1 MRGILR
7 FEILRE
13 IDAAQGDGCMI
24 GKRVLAILGGLSAV
38 AGLGFAQSAGAQ
50 PVVGVPHQWQMDFP
64 PSYTPLMDKV
74 ASLHDLL
81 LVIITLISVF
91 VLVLLVYA
99 MWRFH
104 ASRNPTPSTSTH
116 NTLLEIAWT
125 VIPIL
130 ILVVI
135 AIPSFRLLYYGDKT
149 NDAAFT
155 IKVTGHQWYWS
166 YAYPDQGNFVVES
179 RILSEADRVKLKPNQ
194 PRMLAVDEEM
204 VIPKGANIRIVGTA
218 ADSMHGWTVPGF
230 GVKKTVIPGRLNE
243 GWINVRDEG
252 YYFGQC
258 SQICGNLHSYMPIA
272 VRVVSQ
278 AEFDKWVE
286 QKKKSAGLLP
296 ATDVASAAAPAN
308 R

>member
-1 MRGILR
+1 MV
-7 FEILRE
+7 
-13 IDAAQGDGCMI
+13 
-24 GKRVLAILGGLSAV
+24 GKRLLGIFGVLSAIAGVGV
-38 AGLGFAQSAGAQ
+38 ASSARAQ
-50 PVVGVPHQWQMDFP
+50 PVIGVPHEWQMDFP
-64 PSYTPLMDKV
+64 PSYTPLMERV

-91 VLVLLVYA
+91 VLFLLVYA

-104 ASRNPTPSTSTH
+104 VSRNPTPATSTH
-116 NTLLEIAWT
+116 NTVLEIAWT
-125 VIPIL
+125 IIPIL

-135 AIPSFRLLYYGDKT
+135 AIPSFRLLYYGDKAT
-149 NDAAFT
+149 DAAFT

-166 YAYPDQGNFVVES
+166 YAYPDQGNFTVES

-204 VIPKGANIRIVGTA
+204 VIPAGATVRIIGTA

-230 GVKKTVIPGRLNE
+230 GIKKTVIPGRLNE
-243 GWINVRDEG
+243 GWINVPKEG

-258 SQICGNLHSYMPIA
+258 SQICGNGHSYMPIA
-272 VRVVSQ
+272 VRVLSKP
-278 AEFDKWVE
+278 EFDKWVE

-296 ATDVASAAAPAN
+296 ATDFASATTPAN